1 MKAIL
6 EVVKF
11 NINDVITTS
20 TGGAPA
26 CPSQTTQTCEISGI
40 TQG

>member
-11 NINDVITTS
+11 NINDVVTTS
-20 TGGAPA
+20 GDAPA
-26 CPSQTTQTCEISGI
+26 CGTQTTETCAIPTVTSA
-40 TQG
+40 